1 MNPEIPDRVKRQVED
16 ILCRYP
22 HRPAALLP
30 VLHCLQKER
39 GFLSPGEE
47 QWAAERLGL
56 TAVEVRE
63 VVTFYTMFRRQPAGK
78 YHLQV
83 CSNLSCWLAGGD
95 DLLAYLEKRLGIK
108 IGETSADGRF
118 TLSQVECLGAC
129 DEAPCLMVN
138 FDYHAGLNRD
148 KLDRLLGELEG

>member
-1 MNPEIPDRVKRQVED
+1 MSPEIAERVRRQVED
-16 ILCRYP
+16 LLSRYP
-22 HRPAALLP
+22 RPQAALLP

-39 GFLSPGEE
+39 GFLSPQDE
-47 QWAAERLGL
+47 QWVAERMGL
-56 TAVEVRE
+56 TPVQVKE

-95 DLLAYLEKRLGIK
+95 DLLAYLESRLGIK
-108 IGETSADGRF
+108 VGETSPDGRF

-138 FDYHAGLNRD
+138 LDYHTGLDRN
-148 KLDRLLGELEG
+148 KIDRLLGELG